1 MTKHMSG
8 TRKEWLAARL
18 ELLEA
23 EKELTRRSDELARRR
38 QELPWVRVDKEY
50 RFETDEGS
58 ASLADL
64 FRGRS
69 QLLVYHFMFG
79 YGARLTDERRGCTG
93 CSLVADHFDGVIP
106 HLNGRDIT
114 LVCASIAPLQELQH
128 YKRQMGWR
136 FPWVSSLG
144 SDFNYDFGVAFTEEQ
159 RRNGADYNFRHVD
172 EPEPQKEGMSV
183 FALQDGAV
191 HHTYSTYARGVEALM
206 GTYQFLDLAPWGRNE
221 DGLEFPQAWWRRHDE
236 YAKQG

>member
-1 MTKHMSG
+1 MRGLISLLSPYFWGTDVAGRSVRKERNTMTEHTIG
-8 TRKEWLAARL
+8 TREEWLAARL

-23 EKELTRRSDELARRR
+23 EKELMRHSDELAGRR

-58 ASLADL
+58 ASLQDL

-114 LVCASIAPLQELQH
+114 LVCASIAPLQELQD

-136 FPWVSSLG
+136 FPWVSSLE
-144 SDFNYDFGVAFTEEQ
+144 SDF
-159 RRNGADYNFRHVD
+159 
-172 EPEPQKEGMSV
+172 
-183 FALQDGAV
+183 
-191 HHTYSTYARGVEALM
+191 
-206 GTYQFLDLAPWGRNE
+206 
-221 DGLEFPQAWWRRHDE
+221 
-236 YAKQG
+236 

>member
-1 MTKHMSG
+1 MAKHGTG
-8 TRKEWLAARL
+8 TREDWLAARL
-18 ELLEA
+18 ELLAA
-23 EKELTRRSDELARRR
+23 EKQHLRRGDALARQR
-38 QELPWVRVDKEY
+38 QALPWVRIDKAY

-64 FRGRS
+64 FGGRS

-79 YGARLTDERRGCTG
+79 YGFRLTDERRGCTG
-93 CSLVADHFDGVIP
+93 CSLVADHFDCVIP

-114 LVCASIAPLQELQH
+114 LVCASIAPLRELQD

-136 FPWVSSLG
+136 FAWVSSLG
-144 SDFNYDFGVAFTEEQ
+144 SDFSYDFGAAFSEEQ
-159 RRNGADYNFRHVD
+159 RTKGADYNFQHVD
-172 EPEPQKEGMSV
+172 EPEPQKEGLSV

-206 GTYQFLDLAPWGRNE
+206 GTYQYLDLAPGGRNE
-221 DGLEFPQAWWRRHDE
+221 DRLEFPQAWWRRHDE
-236 YAKQG
+236 YGKAE